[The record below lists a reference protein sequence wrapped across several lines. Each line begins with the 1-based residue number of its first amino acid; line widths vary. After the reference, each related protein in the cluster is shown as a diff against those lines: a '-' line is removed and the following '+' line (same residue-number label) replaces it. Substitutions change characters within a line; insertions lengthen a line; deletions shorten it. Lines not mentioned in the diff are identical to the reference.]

1 MKIKLDE
8 NIPTRLTD
16 YLAEM
21 GHDVDSVL
29 QEQLKGHQDQ
39 EIWEAAQKV
48 HRFLITQDLDFSD
61 IRKFKPGTHAG
72 ILLVRLQSPGRTALL
87 QRLQHTFRSEDV
99 ENWKECFVVLT
110 DNKIRIRR
118 PKN

>member
-8 NIPTRLTD
+8 NIPTKLID
-16 YLAEM
+16 FLDEM

-29 QEQLKGHQDQ
+29 QENLKGYQDS
-39 EIWEAAQKV
+39 EIWKAAQET

-61 IRKFKPGTHAG
+61 IRKFTPGTHAG

-87 QRLQHTFRSEDV
+87 QRLLHTFQFEDV
-99 ENWKECFVVLT
+99 QNWKECFVVLT